1 MDHRDQD
8 YVHISETVIVL
19 IMLVALGVFL
29 LWSFFD
35 AWGPALR
42 KLT

>member
-1 MDHRDQD
+1 MADREPTVD
-8 YVHISETVIVL
+8 INETLIVL
-19 IMLVALGVFL
+19 IVLVALAAYL

-42 KLT
+42 KLA

>member
-1 MDHRDQD
+1 MADRTPTVD
-8 YVHISETVIVL
+8 ISEWVIVMIL
-19 IMLVALGVFL
+19 LVVLGAYL

-42 KLT
+42 KLA